1 MIRNNYI
8 CALDL
13 GSSKISAVVC
23 RLKRR
28 HITDVFFD
36 TQAVKGIK
44 KGLVVDSIELV
55 GAIDKLLKNLKAKSG
70 INIKYIYAN
79 ISGQDIIMRY
89 SHAVIPL
96 AERGN
101 KVITLSDILKV
112 NEQARILGSD
122 LEEEIIHQ
130 VPMGYSVDSKNDIL
144 NPLGLYSHKLEV
156 NLFLVCAKTSFIQT
170 VTRIIN
176 QAGYEIKDLFFS
188 GLATCE
194 AIFNSYSRSP
204 VSGMQV
210 FCDLGA
216 DTTELLVFN
225 NGILKNIE
233 ILSLGGDDLTWHIAE
248 ALKIPF
254 DLAEDIKRSYGQV
267 GEFSQIAGEKEIL
280 IKRESMYKPIQQKL
294 ISEIVTDKAQYVCRK
309 LKEAVE
315 KNAPHEKIDSFTAV
329 GRTVLLEGFLET
341 LESVLGSP
349 VKLGRLMHPDLAPL
363 ANKDSNL
370 TGQKYLTY
378 VAALGTISTALKGT
392 SIQNLPIRMPS
403 RTIAR
408 SLFHRVKEMYQEY
421 F

>member
-8 CALDL
+8 CALDI
-13 GSSKISAVVC
+13 GSSKISAAVC
-23 RLKRR
+23 QLKRR

-55 GAIDKLLKNLKAKSG
+55 GAIDKVLENLKAKSG
-70 INIKYIYAN
+70 INIKFIYAN
-79 ISGQDIIMRY
+79 ISGQDIIVRH
-89 SHAVIPL
+89 SHAVVPL

-112 NEQARILGSD
+112 NDQARILGSD
-122 LEEEIIHQ
+122 LEEEVIHQ

-156 NLFLVCAKTSFIQT
+156 DLFLVCAKTSFIQT

-194 AIFNSYSRSP
+194 AIFNSYSRNP

-210 FCDLGA
+210 LCDLGA

-225 NGILKNIE
+225 NGMLKNIE
-233 ILSLGGDDLTWHIAE
+233 ILSLGGDDLTQHVSS

-267 GEFSQIAGEKEIL
+267 GEYSQIAGEKEIL
-280 IKRESMYKPIQQKL
+280 IKRESMYKPIQQRL
-294 ISEIVTDKAQYVCRK
+294 ISEIVTDKAQYICRK

-315 KNAPHEKIDSFTAV
+315 KNAPHEKINSFTAV

-341 LESVLGSP
+341 LENVLGAP
-349 VKLGRLMHPDLAPL
+349 VKLGRLLHPDLISL

-370 TGQKYLTY
+370 SGQKYLTY
-378 VAALGTISTALKGT
+378 VTALGTICTALRGVFVQ
-392 SIQNLPIRMPS
+392 SLPVGLPS

-408 SLFHRVKEMYQEY
+408 TLFRRVKEIYQEY

>member
-13 GSSKISAVVC
+13 GSSKISAAVS
-23 RLKRR
+23 RLKGKR
-28 HITDVFFD
+28 ITEVYFD
-36 TQAVKGIK
+36 AQTVKGIK
-44 KGLVVDSIELV
+44 KGQVIDSIELV
-55 GAIDKLLKNLKAKSG
+55 GAIDKVLKNLKAKSG

-79 ISGQDIIMRY
+79 ISGQDIIMRH

-101 KVITLSDILKV
+101 KVITLPDILKV
-112 NEQARILGSD
+112 NDQARILGSA

-130 VPMGYSVDSKNDIL
+130 MPMSYSVDSKNDIL

-188 GLATCE
+188 GFSTCE

-210 FCDLGA
+210 LCDLGA

-233 ILSLGGDDLTWHIAE
+233 ILFLGGDDLTWHISQ

-267 GEFSQIAGEKEIL
+267 GEYNQIAGEKEIL
-280 IKRESMYKPIQQKL
+280 IKRESTYKPIQQRL
-294 ISEIVTDKAQYVCRK
+294 ISEIVTDKAQYICRK

-315 KNAPHEKIDSFTAV
+315 RNVPHEKIDSFTVV

-349 VKLGRLMHPDLAPL
+349 VRLGRLVHPDLAPL
-363 ANKDSNL
+363 ANKDPNL

-378 VAALGTISTALKGT
+378 VAALGTISTALNGAFV
-392 SIQNLPIRMPS
+392 QNLPLKIPS
-403 RTIAR
+403 HANTR
-408 SLFHRVKEMYQEY
+408 SLFRRVKEVYQEY

>member
-13 GSSKISAVVC
+13 GSSKISASVC
-23 RLKRR
+23 RLRR
-28 HITDVFFD
+28 RRITDIYFD
-36 TQAVKGIK
+36 SLAVKGMK

-55 GAIDKLLKNLKAKSG
+55 GAVDKLLQNLKAKSG
-70 INIKYIYAN
+70 INIKFVYAN
-79 ISGQDIIMRY
+79 ISGQDIIMRE
-89 SHAVIPL
+89 SRAVIPL

-101 KVITLSDILKV
+101 KVITLSDILRV
-112 NEQARILGSD
+112 NDQARILGSD

-130 VPMGYSVDSKNDIL
+130 VPMGYAVDSKNDIL
-144 NPLGLYSHKLEV
+144 NPQGLYSHKLEV
-156 NLFLVCAKTSFIQT
+156 NLFLVCAKASFIQT

-210 FCDLGA
+210 LCDLGA
-216 DTTELLVFN
+216 DTTDLLVFN
-225 NGILKNIE
+225 NGILKTIA
-233 ILSLGGDDLTWHIAE
+233 ILPLGGDDLTRHIADS
-248 ALKIPF
+248 LKIPL

-267 GEFSQIAGEKEIL
+267 GEYSQIAGEKEIL
-280 IKRESMYKPIQQKL
+280 IKRESTYKPIQQRL
-294 ISEIVTDKAQYVCRK
+294 ISEIVTDKAQYICRK

-315 KNAPHEKIDSFTAV
+315 KNAGGEKIDSFTAV

-341 LESVLGSP
+341 LESVLGIP
-349 VKLGRLMHPDLAPL
+349 VKLGRLLHPDFISLP
-363 ANKDSNL
+363 NKNPHL

-378 VAALGTISTALKGT
+378 VTALGTISAALRGAVV
-392 SIQNLPIRMPS
+392 QNLPVGLASP
-403 RTIAR
+403 TIAHR
-408 SLFHRVKEMYQEY
+408 LFRRVKEMYQEY

>member
-13 GSSKISAVVC
+13 GSSKISGVVC
-23 RLKRR
+23 RLKGR

-36 TQAVKGIK
+36 TLAVKGIK
-44 KGLVVDSIELV
+44 KGLIVDSIEMV
-55 GAIDKLLKNLKAKSG
+55 GAVDKVLEGLKAKSG
-70 INIKYIYAN
+70 INIKVIYAN
-79 ISGQDIIMRY
+79 ISGQDMIMRH

-112 NEQARILGSD
+112 NDQARILGSD

-130 VPMGYSVDSKNDIL
+130 LPLGYSVDSKNDIL

-156 NLFLVCAKTSFIQT
+156 NLFLVCAKTSFVQT

-194 AIFNSYSRSP
+194 AVFNCP
-204 VSGMQV
+204 ASGTQV
-210 FCDLGA
+210 LCDLGA
-216 DTTELLVFN
+216 DNTELLVFN
-225 NGILKNIE
+225 NGRLEAIDV
-233 ILSLGGDDLTWHIAE
+233 LSLGGDNLTGHIAE

-267 GEFSQIAGEKEIL
+267 GEYSQIAGEKEIL
-280 IKRESMYKPIQQKL
+280 IKRESMYKPIQQRL
-294 ISEIVTDKAQYVCRK
+294 ISEIVTDKAQYICRK

-315 KNAPHEKIDSFTAV
+315 KNAHQEKIDSFIAV

-341 LESVLGSP
+341 LESFLGVP
-349 VKLGRLMHPDLAPL
+349 VKLGRLVHPDLSSL
-363 ANKDSNL
+363 TNKNPNL
-370 TGQKYLTY
+370 SGQKYLTY
-378 VAALGTISTALKGT
+378 VAALGTVSTALRGT
-392 SIQNLPIRMPS
+392 SIQNLPIGLPS
-403 RTIAR
+403 RITSR
-408 SLFHRVKEMYQEY
+408 TLLRRVKEIYQEY